1 MQSKSYITNS
11 IIAIVDNIYQNC
23 VGNMKTYIKSGE
35 MEMQSIMDEME
46 IQRVMYT
53 GT

>member
-23 VGNMKTYIKSGE
+23 VESMKIYIKSG
-35 MEMQSIMDEME
+35 EME